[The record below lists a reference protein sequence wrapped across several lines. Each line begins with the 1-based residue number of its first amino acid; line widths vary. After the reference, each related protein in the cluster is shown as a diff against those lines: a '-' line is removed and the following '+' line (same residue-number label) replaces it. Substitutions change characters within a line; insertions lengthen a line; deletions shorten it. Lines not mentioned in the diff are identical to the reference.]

1 VAEVL
6 FYFRICE
13 PRKRASL
20 IYIRTILVNATAS
33 RGSTM
38 RAKNGGAHQAQAK
51 IVREEGISA
60 LVANHAAN
68 RKTQDE
74 QAREIAAAKTEE

>member
-1 VAEVL
+1 
-6 FYFRICE
+6 
-13 PRKRASL
+13 
-20 IYIRTILVNATAS
+20 
-33 RGSTM
+33 M
-38 RAKNGGAHQAQAK
+38 RAQNGGAHQAQAK